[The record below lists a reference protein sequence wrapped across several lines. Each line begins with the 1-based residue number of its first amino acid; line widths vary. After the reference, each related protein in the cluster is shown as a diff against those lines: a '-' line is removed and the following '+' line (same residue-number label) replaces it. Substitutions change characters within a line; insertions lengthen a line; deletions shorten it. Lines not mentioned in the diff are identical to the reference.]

1 MDDGRAGASSP
12 GKWLP
17 GKEQAVNIL
26 LVEDEGRVAD
36 FIRRGLAAEG
46 WSVVHAG
53 SGEDAMEMTRGE
65 PFDVMVL
72 DLMLPGMSGQDVCR
86 KLRARS
92 DRTPVLMLSA
102 LDSTD
107 ERVAGLRL
115 GADDYLAKPFDFDEL
130 VARLEALHRR
140 ARGWSGSADSGGI
153 IDCDGLVFDRQALS
167 LTVDGTPVDLSA
179 KERDVLLLLMNGRG
193 RVFSRERIL
202 NAVWGVNADPLTN
215 IVDVYILRLRR
226 KLGRHGARFTTVRHV
241 GYRFD

>member
-1 MDDGRAGASSP
+1 M
-12 GKWLP
+12 
-17 GKEQAVNIL
+17 NIL
-26 LVEDEGRVAD
+26 LVEDETRVAD
-36 FIRRGLAAEG
+36 FIRRGLSAEG

-53 SGEDAMEMTRGE
+53 SGEDAMDLAREA
-65 PFDVMVL
+65 PFDVVVL

-140 ARGWSGSADSGGI
+140 ARGWTDPDPGVV
-153 IDCDGLVFDRQALS
+153 DCDGLVFDRQALT
-167 LTVDGTPVDLSA
+167 LTADGTVIDLSA
-179 KERDVLLLLMNGRG
+179 KERDVLMLLMNGRG

-226 KLGRHGARFTTVRHV
+226 KLGRHGARFTTIRHV

>member
-1 MDDGRAGASSP
+1 M
-12 GKWLP
+12 
-17 GKEQAVNIL
+17 NIL
-26 LVEDEGRVAD
+26 LVEDEIRVAD
-36 FIRRGLAAEG
+36 FIRRGLSAEG

-53 SGEDAMEMTRGE
+53 SGEDALDLAREA
-65 PFDVMVL
+65 PFDVVVL

-86 KLRARS
+86 KLRARL

-102 LDSTD
+102 LDTTD
-107 ERVAGLRL
+107 ERIAGLRL

-140 ARGWSGSADSGGI
+140 ARGWAESDPGV
-153 IDCDGLVFDRQALS
+153 IDCDGLVFDRQALT
-167 LTVDGTPVDLSA
+167 LTADGVPVDLSA

-193 RVFSRERIL
+193 RVYSRERIL

-226 KLGRHGARFTTVRHV
+226 KLGRNGARFTTIRHV